1 MNSAKKIKMP
11 QVTQP
16 PRKKKKFTCFN
27 KQLKPFDPYSLQV
40 AQIKM
45 DKQNEEAEVRMQ
57 EWLQENK
64 DKSEEELDSTDFT
77 QFISKETRELATDK
91 WTS

>member
-1 MNSAKKIKMP
+1 
-11 QVTQP
+11 
-16 PRKKKKFTCFN
+16 
-27 KQLKPFDPYSLQV
+27 
-40 AQIKM
+40 
-45 DKQNEEAEVRMQ
+45 MQ

-64 DKSEEELDSTDFT
+64 DKSEEELNSTDFT